1 MQDLISFSPEWQ
13 LSLGGRYDKQSKENS
28 NNESFVPKVGVLYHP
43 NASATI
49 YASYSEG
56 FEPQNET
63 LVNTNDVNNG
73 MKLDAI
79 TSEQKEIGIK
89 WQLYF

>member
-1 MQDLISFSPEWQ
+1 
-13 LSLGGRYDKQSKENS
+13 
-28 NNESFVPKVGVLYHP
+28 VLYHP

-89 WQLYF
+89 GQLFDDRLMLSGALFDISKTGTLVSED